1 MIFAERVKNNL
12 LSLIQEMAAVPW
24 LFSKNPSADFSRS
37 RKLDFA
43 STIQFILSMESG
55 SLKKELLDYFQFSV
69 DTPSASAFS
78 QQRSKLLLETFQFL
92 FYEFNSLFPFQKNY
106 HGYQLLACDG
116 SDLNIARNPKDTDTY
131 FQSLPTDKG
140 FNQLHLNALYDLCE
154 KRYTDVVIQPAR
166 KENES
171 LAMTQMIDRCTGQ
184 KKTIFIADRGYE
196 TYNIFAH
203 IQEKEMYYL
212 IRVKDGGGGSMT
224 GSFEL
229 PDEGEFDHAMQLIL
243 TRKQTKEIKANL
255 KQYKFLSKT
264 SPFDYLDLHDRKFY
278 TLNFRVVRFAI
289 STDSY
294 ECIITNLPKEEF
306 STEEIKKIYAMRWGI
321 ETSFRELKYAIGLS
335 CFHSKKV
342 EYIMQ
347 EIYARLVLY
356 NYCEI
361 ITMNVVI
368 HQKDTKHVYQM
379 NYTIAIHICRYFL
392 RNDISPPD
400 VEKLIQKNLL
410 PVRPGR
416 SDPRK
421 VKPKSAVSFLYR
433 VA

>member
-1 MIFAERVKNNL
+1 MMFAECVKSSL
-12 LSLIQEMAAVPW
+12 LSLIKEMASIPW
-24 LFSKNPSADFSRS
+24 LFSKNPDADFSRS

-55 SLKKELLDYFQFSV
+55 SLKKELLDYFRFSTE
-69 DTPSASAFS
+69 TPSVSAFS
-78 QQRSKLLLETFQFL
+78 QQRSKLLPETFPFL
-92 FYEFNSLFPFQKNY
+92 FDEFNSLFPFRKNY
-106 HGYQLLACDG
+106 NGYRLLACDG
-116 SDLNIARNPKDTDTY
+116 SDLNIARNQKDTDTY

-154 KRYTDVVIQPAR
+154 KRYTDAVIQPAR

-171 LAMTQMIDRCTGQ
+171 LAMVQMIDRYHGQ

-203 IQEKEMYYL
+203 VQEKGMFYL

-224 GSFEL
+224 GSFDL
-229 PDEGEFDHAMQLIL
+229 PDEEEFDHTMQLVL
-243 TRKQTKEIKANL
+243 TRKQTKEVKASP
-255 KQYKFLSKT
+255 KKYKFLSKA
-264 SPFDYLDLHDRKFY
+264 SPFDYLDLRDRKFY

-289 STDSY
+289 SKDSY
-294 ECIITNLPKEEF
+294 ECIITNLPREEF
-306 STEEIKKIYAMRWGI
+306 PTNEIKKVYAMRWGI

-335 CFHSKKV
+335 CLHSKKM
-342 EYIMQ
+342 EYIKQ
-347 EIYARLVLY
+347 EIYARLILY

-361 ITMNVVI
+361 ITMHVVI
-368 HQKDTKHVYQM
+368 QQNDTKHIYQM
-379 NYTIAIHICRYFL
+379 NYTIAIHICCYFL

-410 PVRPGR
+410 PIRPGR

>member
-1 MIFAERVKNNL
+1 MIFAEHVKSSL
-12 LSLIQEMAAVPW
+12 LSLIKEMASTPW
-24 LFSKNPSADFSRS
+24 LFSKKPDADFSRS

-55 SLKKELLDYFQFSV
+55 SLKKELLDYFRFSAE
-69 DTPSASAFS
+69 TPSASAFS
-78 QQRSKLLLETFQFL
+78 QQRSKLLSETFPFL
-92 FYEFNSLFPFQKNY
+92 FDEFNFLFPFQRNY
-106 HGYQLLACDG
+106 NGYRLLACDG

-131 FQSLPTDKG
+131 FQSFPTDKG

-154 KRYTDVVIQPAR
+154 KRYTDAVIQPAR

-171 LAMTQMIDRCTGQ
+171 LAMVQMIDRYHGQ

-203 IQEKEMYYL
+203 VQEKGMYYL

-229 PDEGEFDHAMQLIL
+229 PDEEEFDYTMQLVL
-243 TRKQTKEIKANL
+243 TRKQTKEVKTSP
-255 KQYKFLSKT
+255 KKYKFLPKA
-264 SPFDYLDLHDRKFY
+264 SPFDYLDLNDRKFY
-278 TLNFRVVRFAI
+278 PLNFRVVRFAI
-289 STDSY
+289 SENSY
-294 ECIITNLPKEEF
+294 ECIITNLPREEF
-306 STEEIKKIYAMRWGI
+306 SANEIKKVYAMRWGI

-342 EYIMQ
+342 EYIKQ
-347 EIYARLVLY
+347 EIYARLILY

-361 ITMNVVI
+361 ITMHVVI
-368 HQKDTKHVYQM
+368 HQKDTKHIYQM
-379 NYTIAIHICRYFL
+379 NYTIAIHICCYFL
-392 RNDISPPD
+392 RNDISPPN